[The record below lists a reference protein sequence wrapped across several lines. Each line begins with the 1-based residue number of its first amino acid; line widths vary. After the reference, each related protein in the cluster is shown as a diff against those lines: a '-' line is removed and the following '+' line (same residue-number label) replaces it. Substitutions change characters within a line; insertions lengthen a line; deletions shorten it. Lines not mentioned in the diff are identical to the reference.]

1 MPTFRFEFIGGMP
14 KPAIFANIAD
24 REVAVRE
31 AKRVAK
37 EAMLDGI
44 ADGADPTSWVAK
56 VYDQAGYLIATVG
69 FQDLIAASEG
79 SEQYKE
85 ADEPGVIRSG

>member
-14 KPAIFANIAD
+14 MPAIFANIAD
-24 REVAVRE
+24 REVAFRE
-31 AKRVAK
+31 AKRVA
-37 EAMLDGI
+37 
-44 ADGADPTSWVAK
+44 
-56 VYDQAGYLIATVG
+56 AGYLIATLG
-69 FQDLIAASEG
+69 FQDLIAASKG